1 MAYCTETEVLEMMK
15 EDALNAIIGDGYIED
30 ETERQEKILPIV
42 TAAIEDA
49 EGEIDGYLAKR
60 YPVPLAPVPKVIA
73 KFAKDIAVYNLY
85 SRIGID
91 ESEREKNYLNRYK
104 SAIDF
109 LKLVM
114 EGKVSLGVNTFDSGK
129 VAASTGFVVKSSDRL
144 FSRDSLR
151 GM

>member
-1 MAYCTETEVLEMMK
+1 MAYCTVTEVLDMIK
-15 EDALNAIIGDGYIED
+15 EDAFNSIIGDVYIES
-30 ETERQEKILPIV
+30 EGERREKIAPIV

-60 YPVPLAPVPKVIA
+60 YSVPLTPVPKVIA

-91 ESEREKNYLNRYK
+91 ENEKEKNYLNRYK

-109 LKLVM
+109 LKLVT
-114 EGKVSLGVNTFDSGK
+114 EGKVSLGVGSTDNGA
-129 VAASTGFVVKSSDRL
+129 VASATGFAMRSSCRA